1 MAIHMRV
8 AARTDV
14 GRVRPGNEDAY
25 VASDLTDGGTS
36 TSPAW
41 TGLFK
46 VGSRGV
52 LLAVSDGMGGLTAGE
67 VASSIVVSS
76 LQRALAAAPP
86 GSPGRAE
93 IAEAVE
99 SAHQKVW
106 AEASARGV
114 EMGATLT
121 AIYLRG
127 SIAYVAEVGDSRA
140 YIIRAGRITQLTK
153 DQSYVQLLIDA
164 GAVAPSEAQ
173 NLPERHVILQAM
185 GSQPHVSL
193 ALGRLELRQLDCL
206 LLCSDGLTTK
216 MSDEV
221 MRDVI
226 LGSPDLPA
234 ARDRLIELANER
246 GGEDNA
252 TVVLGGVSGDLPAP
266 AAGEPIEA
274 TYRILET
281 FAAPGS
287 GSPPRPA

>member
-1 MAIHMRV
+1 MTIHMRV

-14 GRVRPGNEDAY
+14 GRVRSGNEDAF
-25 VASDLTDGGTS
+25 VAADLTAGGVS
-36 TSPAW
+36 APPAW
-41 TGLFK
+41 TGLFE
-46 VGSRGV
+46 VGDRGV
-52 LLAVSDGMGGLTAGE
+52 VLAVSDGMGGLAAGE

-76 LQRALAAAPP
+76 LTSALAAAPP
-86 GSPGRAE
+86 GSPSREE
-93 IAEAVE
+93 IAGAVE

-106 AEASARGV
+106 AEACSRGV

-121 AIYLRG
+121 AVYLRG
-127 SIAYVAEVGDSRA
+127 SAAYVAEVGDSRA

-153 DQSYVQLLIDA
+153 DQSYVQLLVDA

-173 NLPERHVILQAM
+173 TMPDRHVILQAM
-185 GSQPHVSL
+185 GSQPHLSL

-206 LLCSDGLTTK
+206 VLCSDGLTTK

-221 MRDVI
+221 IRDVI
-226 LGSPDLPA
+226 LGAPDLPT
-234 ARDRLIELANER
+234 ARDRLIDLANER

-252 TVVLGGVSGDLPAP
+252 TVVLGGVSGDLPPP

-281 FAAPGS
+281 FAAP
-287 GSPPRPA
+287 RPAPSRTV